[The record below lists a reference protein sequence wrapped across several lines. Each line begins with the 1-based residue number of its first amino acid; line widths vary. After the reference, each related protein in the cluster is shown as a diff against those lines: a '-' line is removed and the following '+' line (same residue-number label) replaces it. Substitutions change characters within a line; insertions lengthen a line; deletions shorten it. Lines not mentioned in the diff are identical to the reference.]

1 MDISPE
7 TYTDTLLTAPT
18 TGAPHDISVEQSLL
32 GALLWNAD
40 RFHDVAEIVE
50 SEAFYAPKHRTIFS
64 AMTAISSR
72 GEAIDSV
79 TVAAYLAD
87 NNQLESIGD
96 REYLCRDS
104 GDVPFHRQS

>member
-1 MDISPE
+1 MKH
-7 TYTDTLLTAPT
+7 TLTHLLSAPT

-50 SEAFYAPKHRTIFS
+50 QVHSYAPKHRTIFN

-79 TVAAYLAD
+79 TVAAHLAGI
-87 NNQLESIGD
+87 NSAGSN
-96 REYLCRDS
+96 RRPR
-104 GDVPFHRQS
+104 VPRRNRGIVPLHRQS